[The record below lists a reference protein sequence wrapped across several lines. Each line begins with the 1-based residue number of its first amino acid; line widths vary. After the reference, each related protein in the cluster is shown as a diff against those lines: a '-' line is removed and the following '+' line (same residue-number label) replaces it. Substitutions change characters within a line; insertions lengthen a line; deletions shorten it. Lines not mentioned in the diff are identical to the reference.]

1 MQLYQRNQ
9 CLNGRQKVLN
19 AFESEIFPKVK
30 QEKNTS
36 ILDKGFNHKQLKVL
50 TPKQMLRR
58 L

>member
-30 QEKNTS
+30 QEKNTYEY
-36 ILDKGFNHKQLKVL
+36 F
-50 TPKQMLRR
+50 R
-58 L
+58 